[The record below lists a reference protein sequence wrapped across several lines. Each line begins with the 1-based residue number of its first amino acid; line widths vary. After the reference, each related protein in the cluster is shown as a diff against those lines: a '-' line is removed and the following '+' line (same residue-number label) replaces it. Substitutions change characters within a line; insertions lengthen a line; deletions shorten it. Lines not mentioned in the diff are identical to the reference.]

1 MLAFG
6 EICPYHTISFL
17 QSLQINIWDDKEIDK
32 AADNLLSHPNEM
44 TILEREKW
52 KVALYKG

>member
-1 MLAFG
+1 M
-6 EICPYHTISFL
+6 
-17 QSLQINIWDDKEIDK
+17 WDDKEIDK

-44 TILEREKW
+44 TILERQKW